1 MGYLMTYSIDHVTS
15 EQMAQIKGTL
25 SQPVALQRK
34 VFNTLDLDIGELDAA
49 DDIIDDIDDDTWIAV
64 VSIQCGGDNVFAAVQ
79 VEVWG
84 QGGGH
89 ITGFFGFFAT
99 RNAVTLK

>member
-1 MGYLMTYSIDHVTS
+1 MTYSSDHVTP

-25 SQPVALQRK
+25 SQPFAAQRK
-34 VFNTLDLDIGELDAA
+34 VFNTLDLIVAELGAA

-64 VSIQCGGDNVFAAVQ
+64 VSIQCGGENVYAAVQ

-89 ITGFFGFFAT
+89 ITGFFGFFAA